1 MQIKKVTV
9 LEIVEKPDG
18 YTEYI
23 FEDFD
28 HPREYLWLSRPIN
41 WETPHEVVKGAVGY
55 VKYEEVSAGNTRYFN
70 AKELAFDTYMY
81 DTVYFRGFVLE
92 TQKQKD
98 EYIL

>member
-18 YTEYI
+18 YTDYI
-23 FEDFD
+23 LEDFD
-28 HPREYLWLSRPIN
+28 HPHEYLWLSRPIN

-55 VKYEEVSAGNTRYFN
+55 VKYEEAIAGSTGYFN
-70 AKELAFDTYMY
+70 AREGEFDIYRY
-81 DTVYFRGFVLE
+81 NAVYFRGFILE
-92 TQKQKD
+92 TKEKKD